1 MVLFKAASINLT
13 PNDTRIDRPGM
24 EWLKELIVGEHNAW
38 KHEKVKRLKTVADE
52 LGVSIS
58 RLSIAWVLKN
68 PNVST
73 AILGASKLDQLKEE
87 QFPEIAIQNFNAFWD
102 ILDQAAQQDAK
113 FRLSYAKTG
122 CSFNDDS
129 KCGRGNVQLVY
140 STNPSKK
147 LLGFKLYIKNNSG
160 ITKQLYDTIS
170 TDFNLSAHPDLITW
184 IKKMIWWLKPMPFR
198 F

>member
-1 MVLFKAASINLT
+1 LARLT
-13 PNDTRIDRPGM
+13 T
-24 EWLKELIVGEHNAW
+24 
-38 KHEKVKRLKTVADE
+38 
-52 LGVSIS
+52 
-58 RLSIAWVLKN
+58 
-68 PNVST
+68 
-73 AILGASKLDQLKEE
+73 
-87 QFPEIAIQNFNAFWD
+87 FWD

-129 KCGRGNVQLVY
+129 KGGRGNVQLVY

-170 TDFNLSAHPDLITW
+170 TDFNLSAHPDLIYLDKENDLVVEAHAFQVLKTDYPKLLSS
-184 IKKMIWWLKPMPFR
+184 IAKKLTE
-198 F
+198 